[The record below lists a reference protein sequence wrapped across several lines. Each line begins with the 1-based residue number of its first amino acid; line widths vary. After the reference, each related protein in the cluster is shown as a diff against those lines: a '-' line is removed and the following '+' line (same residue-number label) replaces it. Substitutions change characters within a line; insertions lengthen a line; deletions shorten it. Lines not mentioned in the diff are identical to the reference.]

1 MGPRRIESKSKT
13 AMPLK
18 TTPVRFVP
26 PGPVN
31 VGVPLVL
38 IVYVPPA
45 VGNAP
50 SEAKSSGFSGPARA
64 RPAPPSHRPT
74 TNAETTNGPETILKI
89 AILIGRLPIE
99 VHAMSHG

>member
-1 MGPRRIESKSKT
+1 MEPTRIESKSKT

-18 TTPVRFVP
+18 TTPMRFVP
-26 PGPVN
+26 PGPVS

-38 IVYVPPA
+38 IVYVPPV

-50 SEAKSSGFSGPARA
+50 SEAKSRGFSGPARA

-74 TNAETTNGPETILKI
+74 TNAKTTNGPETNLRI
-89 AILIGRLPIE
+89 AILIG
-99 VHAMSHG
+99 